1 MSAKPR
7 QLAIWRSLPRGRI
20 VVASSTRSRWLAWGI
35 VVYTLIAASGMGVAA
50 QSQRV
55 RDLFAELERTQQQQ
69 DELLSEYSRLLLE
82 RSTLASYQNVD
93 QIAEQSLAMRFP
105 ELVERV
111 APGHG
116 ANAEGHTMRPT
127 NEGGQ

>member
-1 MSAKPR
+1 MSARAKH
-7 QLAIWRSLPRGRI
+7 AAKGI
-20 VVASSTRSRWLAWGI
+20 VGAASRTRSRWLVWGI

-111 APGHG
+111 APAQG
-116 ANAEGHTMRPT
+116 ANADVRTMRLT
-127 NEGGQ
+127 NGGPR